1 MPTLSQ
7 NGPME
12 IGITTF
18 AETFPDPGTGLTIS
32 HGERIRQVIAEAV
45 LADEVG
51 LDVYGIGEH
60 HRPDFA
66 VSSPATV
73 IAAVASRTSR
83 IRLTP
88 AVTVLSS
95 DDPVRVYQ
103 QFATVDLISEGRAEL
118 MVGRGSFIESFP
130 LFGQSLGD
138 YEDLFAEKLD
148 LLLRIRDNE
157 RVTWSGRFRAPLTDQ
172 PIYPRAQQDPL
183 PVWVAVG
190 GTPASVVRAA
200 QRGLPLALAI
210 IGGEPERFG
219 VFSRIHRTTLVE
231 SGFDPADVP
240 IAVHGHGFIG
250 ETNQAAADEYYPSY
264 AVPMSKLGAER
275 GWGPM
280 TRGQYDT
287 MCGPSGSLVIGDPET
302 VAAKILRWGEILDLS
317 RFMLHIS
324 VGTLP
329 HGRVLECI
337 ELLGTKVAPLV
348 RGA

>member
-1 MPTLSQ
+1 
-7 NGPME
+7 ME

-18 AETFPDPGTGLTIS
+18 AETFPDPATGVTVS
-32 HGERIRQVIAEAV
+32 HGERTRQVIEEAV
-45 LADEVG
+45 LAEQVG

-66 VSSPATV
+66 VSSPAIV
-73 IAAVASRTSR
+73 LAAVAARTSR

-88 AVTVLSS
+88 AVSVLSS

-103 QFATVDLISEGRAEL
+103 QFATIDLISQGRAEL

-130 LFGQSLGD
+130 LFGQSLAD
-138 YEDLFAEKLD
+138 YEELFAEKLD
-148 LLLRIRDNE
+148 LLLEIRSNE
-157 RVTWSGRFRAPLTDQ
+157 RVTWSGRFRPPLEDQ
-172 PIYPRAQQDPL
+172 PIFPRALQDPL

-190 GTPASVVRAA
+190 GTPQSVVRAA
-200 QRGLPLALAI
+200 ERGLPLALAI
-210 IGGEPERFG
+210 IGGQPERFS
-219 VFSRIHRTTLVE
+219 VFSRIHRTTLAE
-231 SGFDPADVP
+231 SGFDPALVP

-250 ETNQAAADEYYPSY
+250 ETDQAARDEYYPSY
-264 AVPMSKLGAER
+264 AVPMSTLGAER

-280 TRGQYDT
+280 TRPQYDM
-287 MCGPSGSLVIGDPET
+287 MCGPDGSLVIGDPKT
-302 VAAKILRWGEILDLS
+302 VAAKITRWGEILDLS

-329 HGRVLECI
+329 HDRVLECI

-348 RGA
+348 RDA